1 MPPSLVRGKGAFRHR
16 MPGVAGT
23 RPTAGE
29 RPSRC
34 AGSAK
39 RSRLT
44 YCCAS
49 LLAEQWFTA
58 LMTHDQVLTLRYAA
72 GSDVGK
78 HRSGNEDSAYATVR
92 LLAVADGMG
101 GHAAG
106 EVASAEAV
114 AVLEELDTRLADEDL
129 GEVDLGEELA
139 EAVRTAASR
148 LTERVAD
155 DPALTGMGTT
165 VTTMLW
171 DCPRFALGHI
181 GDSRCYQLRGDTLT
195 QLTRDHTM
203 VQTLVDQG
211 RLTPEAAERHPSR
224 SVLVRA
230 LLANMPA
237 EPDISL
243 HTAQVD
249 DVYLL
254 CSDGLTD
261 VVGADDIQRVLTEV
275 ATGTAAPEEA
285 VQSLIDLANEGGGP
299 DNITCVV
306 AHVVPE
312 D

>member
-1 MPPSLVRGKGAFRHR
+1 
-16 MPGVAGT
+16 
-23 RPTAGE
+23 
-29 RPSRC
+29 
-34 AGSAK
+34 
-39 RSRLT
+39 
-44 YCCAS
+44 
-49 LLAEQWFTA
+49 
-58 LMTHDQVLTLRYAA
+58 MTHDQVLTLRYAA
-72 GSDVGK
+72 GSDVGQ

-114 AVLEELDTRLADEDL
+114 AALEELDTRLADEDM
-129 GEVDLGEELA
+129 GKVDLGEELA
-139 EAVRTAASR
+139 GAVRAAASR
-148 LTERVAD
+148 LEERVAD

-165 VTTMLW
+165 ATAMLW

-181 GDSRCYQLRGDTLT
+181 GDSRCYRLRGDTLT

-230 LLANMPA
+230 LLASVPA

-243 HTAQVD
+243 HTAQAD

-261 VVGADDIQRVLTEV
+261 VVKADDIQRVLTDV
-275 ATGTAAPEEA
+275 ATETATPEEA

-299 DNITCVV
+299 DNITCVL

-312 D
+312 E